1 MLLFGG
7 APAAN
12 AGAPIDAFGTE
23 LVFCDGGIVLSG
35 GGVSPSDFMR
45 SAEPFKCR
53 AVPPSFCASLPA
65 ASVVGRL
72 LGVPDVK
79 VVAVAIVVA
88 EILMAR
94 GVVVV

>member
-53 AVPPSFCASLPA
+53 GVPPSFCASLPA

-72 LGVPDVK
+72 LGVPAVK
-79 VVAVAIVVA
+79 FVAVAIVVA